1 MFFCASSHAE
11 ARNVRKVKFCISP
24 SDRGRTIQVSF
35 HAWELTFKALI
46 NWVKNSVFSDFGLQR
61 SLSKSCSQGP
71 FPCVIFLFGVPWPS
85 LILTDKPIT
94 TLTSPW
100 PPPDTTWH
108 YLTQPDTSWHLFYYV
123 SAAFSSFSSVL
134 LSMLTTAILS
144 WSSHYH
150 FLSPPDITWLDL
162 THTNPSWP
170 FLLPFLC
177 ITCLP
182 SPWFLLCPP
191 DSFRLHIRPSWPEL
205 DHFLTADEMTWHN
218 HTNSSCSWPLNVFG
232 S

>member
-1 MFFCASSHAE
+1 MVFCASSHAE

-24 SDRGRTIQVSF
+24 SHRGRTIQVSF
-35 HAWELTFKALI
+35 HDWELTFKALI

-134 LSMLTTAILS
+134 LSMLTTSILS

-170 FLLPFLC
+170 FLLPFFMHH
-177 ITCLP
+177 LP
-182 SPWFLLCPP
+182 SISMVSLVSSWLLSTTYKTFLAWVGPLP
-191 DSFRLHIRPSWPEL
+191 DSRWNDLTQPYRL
-205 DHFLTADEMTWHN
+205 
-218 HTNSSCSWPLNVFG
+218 
-232 S
+232 